1 MQKIV
6 NSSTG
11 LAGSFTRTRKLRNLA
26 TGDFG
31 LCSNCLAIP
40 TYYYYSTFNHLGAK
54 SADTVANK
62 PQQFSGSED
71 YYLRQNAL
79 LIQYPII

>member
-11 LAGSFTRTRKLRNLA
+11 PVGSFTRTRKLSNLA
-26 TGDFG
+26 TGNCC

-40 TYYYYSTFNHLGAK
+40 TYYYFSTFNHLGAK
-54 SADTVANK
+54 SADNVANK

-79 LIQYPII
+79 LIQHPMI